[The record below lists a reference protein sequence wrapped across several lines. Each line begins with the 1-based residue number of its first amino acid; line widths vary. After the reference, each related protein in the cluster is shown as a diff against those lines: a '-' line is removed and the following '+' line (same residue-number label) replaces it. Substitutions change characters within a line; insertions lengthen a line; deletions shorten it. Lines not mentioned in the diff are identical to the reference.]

1 MDELGDIKKK
11 QELLSGWIE
20 DLKRRQEQLPY
31 VEKSLELTDYQL
43 DLVSNFPP
51 AVPPTVKSEI
61 IQAYSN
67 TKGFW
72 QSFVET
78 PPGARPYTLT
88 MAVSG
93 LALEASGSN
102 VAFEALS
109 AMTVGHPEDVTNWAR
124 EKTIGY
130 QNLQHRQRRDE
141 AVEELIQRLLP
152 VRAAEFKESCTTFA
166 AAVTGG
172 AQSAWGIA
180 ARNLLE
186 HVKGE
191 LFAAAQKALSKQKVK
206 WAEFAGA
213 LARQGAGSNE
223 HAGLLVQENMYN
235 VLHTGLTD
243 IAKNRLQLAE
253 QDLRDRRTELHDHL
267 FAVLSLVDEIVLK
280 KHS

>member
-1 MDELGDIKKK
+1 MGELEDIKKK
-11 QELLSGWIE
+11 HQLLSDWIE

-43 DLVSNFPP
+43 DLVSSFPT
-51 AVPPTVKSEI
+51 AVPPTVKSDI

-67 TKGFW
+67 TKEFW

-78 PPGARPYTLT
+78 SPGAKPYPIT

-93 LALEASGSN
+93 LALEASSSN
-102 VAFEALS
+102 IAFEALS
-109 AMTVGHPEDVTNWAR
+109 AMTVGHPEDLANWAR
-124 EKTIGY
+124 GQTIGY
-130 QNLQHRQRRDE
+130 QNIQHRQRREE

-152 VRAAEFKESCTTFA
+152 VRAAEFEESCTTFA
-166 AAVTGG
+166 AAVTGA

-191 LFAAAQKALSKQKVK
+191 LFAAAQKAMNKQKVK
-206 WAEFAGA
+206 WAEFASA
-213 LARQGAGSNE
+213 LARQGVGSNE

-235 VLHTGLTD
+235 VLHTALTD

-253 QDLRDRRTELHDHL
+253 QDLRDRRTE
-267 FAVLSLVDEIVLK
+267 
-280 KHS
+280 